1 MYRKALS
8 LVALASLG
16 AVIACGDHRAV
27 TAPEPPSAPSAPSAP
42 PSASV
47 AAPERLARAVALALA
62 DPEFRAYVKAQLDAS
77 PFREH
82 KLPFQR
88 FLAANGGRAA
98 AALAQRARATPA
110 AMLRAA
116 DAAIPLEFYF
126 PVPAHR
132 AAWAGDENLLV
143 ATALRDHDAPVA
155 FDPRGERQILSP
167 DEPPATPVLALVP
180 VETDFRAPL
189 SPVWCFSC
197 GGDGGGGYPI
207 VPPPGLYL
215 TQAHFT
221 KTFEGWLKGAPEFEV
236 HILGQS
242 GQTDSLRDYQC
253 AGEHQSVPYYFD
265 QNSLDWSGSVM
276 LFSKYQLDNYA
287 AQHPGQNPRV
297 FVVEDDDEAC
307 VIKANKDLFKQLTD
321 VVDAANQTLTAG
333 KDTTTSAGTKLWK
346 YAKALL
352 KLFTSLASLFNSNDE
367 LVGNAVQDG
376 IAQEYHPGF
385 NWIVK
390 GDQNVTNGWI
400 ELEMK

>member
-1 MYRKALS
+1 M
-8 LVALASLG
+8 
-16 AVIACGDHRAV
+16 
-27 TAPEPPSAPSAPSAP
+27 
-42 PSASV
+42 
-47 AAPERLARAVALALA
+47 AR
-62 DPEFRAYVKAQLDAS
+62 
-77 PFREH
+77 
-82 KLPFQR
+82 
-88 FLAANGGRAA
+88 RAA
-98 AALAQRARATPA
+98 ATA
-110 AMLRAA
+110 AGVVRAA

-132 AAWAGDENLLV
+132 AGGPGDGRLLV
-143 ATALRDHDAPVA
+143 ATAIGAHEAPGA
-155 FDPRGERQILSP
+155 SDPQAHRLVLSP
-167 DEPPATPVLALVP
+167 AEPPATPVLALVP
-180 VETDFRAPL
+180 VETDF
-189 SPVWCFSC
+189 S
-197 GGDGGGGYPI
+197 
-207 VPPPGLYL
+207 VPPPALPPAALTVCGDYCRQPYQPPPPPPPPPSPGLYM

-221 KTFEGWLKGAPEFEV
+221 QTFEGWLRGSPEFEV

-242 GQTDSLRDYQC
+242 GQTDSLKDYQC
-253 AGEHQSVPYYFD
+253 AGEHQSMPYYFD

-333 KDTTTSAGTKLWK
+333 KETTTSAGTKHWK
-346 YAKALL
+346 DAKALL
-352 KLFTSLASLFNSNDE
+352 KLVPLLGPPFNSNDE